1 MIFFYFSEAIRSIK
15 SAKTSFFL
23 TTISLT
29 ISVLLV
35 LFSYITI
42 NVSNYYASYLKSN
55 IKINIFMSDVVTKTE
70 QEKLQV
76 ELKNK
81 TYSNGVNFI
90 SKDEAADKFIRET
103 GEDFRSILDYNPL
116 PASFVISIS
125 EKYAYSDSL
134 NKIIQDLSNLQNVD
148 EVVFKEG
155 FVYRLLNYIDTIKI
169 YLFLITGIFCLIAIY
184 LVYATI
190 RLIINSRLID
200 FETMKLVGAKLSTIK
215 IPVLL
220 NGLIAGIISGA
231 LAFIFV
237 KFIYQYFSNI
247 RIFTK
252 IVTENHF
259 ESLLILFATGP
270 ILVILVSLFTL
281 RKISLKI

>member
-55 IKINIFMSDVVTKTE
+55 IKINIFISDVVTKTE

-259 ESLLILFATGP
+259 EYLLILFATGP

>member
-1 MIFFYFSEAIRSIK
+1 MIFFYFSEAFRSIN

-23 TTISLT
+23 TTVSLT

-55 IKINIFMSDVVTKTE
+55 IKINIFISDAVTKIE
-70 QEKLQV
+70 QGKLLDA
-76 ELKNK
+76 LKDK
-81 TYSNGVNFI
+81 PYSNGVKFI
-90 SKDEAADKFIRET
+90 SKDEAADKFIKET

-125 EKYAYSDSL
+125 ENYALSDSL
-134 NKIIQDLSNLQNVD
+134 NKIIQDLSKLQNVD

-169 YLFLITGIFCLIAIY
+169 YLFLITGIFCLVAIY

-247 RIFTK
+247 KIFTK
-252 IVTENHF
+252 IVMGNYVEY
-259 ESLLILFATGP
+259 LIILFATGP
-270 ILVILVSLFTL
+270 ILVLLVSLFSL

>member
-42 NVSNYYASYLKSN
+42 NISNYYASYLKSN
-55 IKINIFMSDVVTKTE
+55 IKINIFISDVVTK
-70 QEKLQV
+70 QEKGKLQD
-76 ELKNK
+76 ELKDK
-81 TYSNGVNFI
+81 PYLNGVKFI
-90 SKDEAADKFIRET
+90 SKDEAADKFIKET

-134 NKIIQDLSNLQNVD
+134 NKIIQDLSNMQNVD

-155 FVYRLLNYIDTIKI
+155 FVYRLLNYLDTIKI
-169 YLFLITGIFCLIAIY
+169 YLFLITGIFCLIAVY

-220 NGLIAGIISGA
+220 NGLIAGIISGE
-231 LAFIFV
+231 
-237 KFIYQYFSNI
+237 
-247 RIFTK
+247 R
-252 IVTENHF
+252 
-259 ESLLILFATGP
+259 
-270 ILVILVSLFTL
+270 
-281 RKISLKI
+281 

>member
-55 IKINIFMSDVVTKTE
+55 IKINIFISDVVTKTE
-70 QEKLQV
+70 QGKLQD

-81 TYSNGVNFI
+81 TYSNGVKFI

-259 ESLLILFATGP
+259 EYLLILFATGP